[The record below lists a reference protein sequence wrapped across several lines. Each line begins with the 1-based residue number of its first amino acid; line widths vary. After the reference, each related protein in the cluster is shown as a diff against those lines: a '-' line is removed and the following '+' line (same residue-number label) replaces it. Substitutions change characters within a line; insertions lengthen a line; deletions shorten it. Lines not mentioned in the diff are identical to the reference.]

1 MEKYFVVILGAGIGG
16 GVRYWVSNFVYK
28 YLPVFFPY
36 GTLIVNII
44 GSFLLGILIY
54 GFDEKEMISLN
65 LKLFLGV
72 GFCGGLTT
80 FSTFSFETLN
90 LVKDAQF
97 TLAVLNVLLNVIVS
111 FIGIYF
117 AYIIT
122 R

>member
-1 MEKYFVVILGAGIGG
+1 MEKYLVVFLGAGIGG
-16 GVRYWVSNFVYK
+16 GVRYWVSNYVYK
-28 YLPVFFPY
+28 YLPAFFPY

-54 GFDEKEMISLN
+54 GFDEKELISSN
-65 LKLFLGV
+65 IKLFLGV

-90 LVKDAQF
+90 LIKDTQIS
-97 TLAVLNVLLNVIVS
+97 LAGLNVFLNVIVS
-111 FIGIYF
+111 FLGIYF
-117 AYIIT
+117 AYLIT